1 MKLGIFV
8 VALLAPLTFLFSEN
22 QKAPSYRN
30 EILPILTRTGC
41 NQGACHGKSAGQG
54 QFKLSLR
61 GYAAEQDHKW
71 LTREY
76 NSRRINRLAPEQSLL
91 LLKATAQ
98 VPHEGKQR
106 FKTDSRYFKTLAQW
120 IAAGAPTTSEEDHTL
135 QAIEL
140 TPKSAKLETGQTK
153 TLKVQATFSDSSTRD
168 ISWLAQFFSGDETIL
183 KVTPEGQF
191 TALRPGATT
200 LRVHYL
206 DQVAVATFSI
216 PQKEEIQPNTY
227 TKQFNFID
235 KPLFAKLKEL
245 HIPPSGHCDD
255 ATFLRRA
262 SLDATGTLPSPPKV
276 QSFLADKSPN
286 KREIL
291 VNELL
296 ASQEFIDYWTLQL
309 GDLLQNRKER
319 DHDVR
324 GIKGVR
330 SFHSWLRKQVATNK
344 PWDQLTRD
352 ILTSKGSV
360 HQNPAV
366 GYYIT
371 TIGEKRTAEDSEV
384 ADSVAQAFLG
394 TRIGCARCHNHPTAR
409 YTQDDFYHFAA
420 YFTRSSLE
428 RHKPDVGTTTLHTTH
443 PDATR
448 IRLQMKK
455 SRDKLAQAQ
464 RAKHSL
470 PKDATEDQVK
480 KAETDLKKAK
490 DNLDRQQRELEK
502 ARQKPAM
509 ARHKRTGKMMAP
521 QPLDRRETLI
531 PEGKDPRHTLVNW
544 LTSADN
550 EYFSGAIVNRIWKHY
565 MGAGLVEP
573 VDDLRPSN
581 PPSNPELWNAL
592 RKDFVDNG
600 FDLRHL
606 MRQIL
611 NSRAYQLQSQTLPGN
626 KDDRRF
632 YSHYLARRLD
642 AEVLLDAISQ
652 STGIPERF
660 SGYPYGIRAIQL
672 PGPETSSY
680 FLTTFGRSNRVTACA
695 CERQSEVTLPQVLH
709 IRNSDEIQ
717 SRLRNPKGRL
727 KTILNEQSDL
737 QKRSDAIFLATL
749 SRPPRPAESQTLH
762 KILKQPTATDNPEDP
777 WYDLFWALLNTKEFA
792 FNH

>member
-1 MKLGIFV
+1 MKLGIFLV
-8 VALLAPLTFLFSEN
+8 TLLFSFSVLLAETTTET
-22 QKAPSYRN
+22 PSFQN
-30 EILPILTRTGC
+30 EILPILTRAGC

-54 QFKLSLR
+54 DFKLSLR
-61 GYAAEQDHKW
+61 GYAPEQDHKW

-76 NSRRINRLAPEQSLL
+76 NSRRINLLNPEQSLL

-98 VPHEGKQR
+98 VPHEGRQR
-106 FKTDSRYFKTLAQW
+106 FKKESRYFETLAKW
-120 IAAGAPTTSEEDHTL
+120 IAGGAPTHSEEDPTL
-135 QAIEL
+135 QSINL
-140 TPKSAKLETGQTK
+140 SPKSAKLQKGQTE
-153 TLKVQATFSDSSTRD
+153 TMKVQATFSDGSSND

-183 KVTPEGQF
+183 KVTPEGHF

-200 LRVHYL
+200 MRVHYL

-216 PQKEEIQPNTY
+216 PQNEEIDQDAY
-227 TKQFNFID
+227 SQHFNFID

-245 HIPPSGHCDD
+245 RIPPSGHSDD
-255 ATFLRRA
+255 ATFLRRV
-262 SLDATGTLPSPPKV
+262 SLDAIGTLPSPDKV
-276 QSFLADKSPN
+276 QSFLASKDPQ
-286 KREIL
+286 KRSKFIE
-291 VNELL
+291 ELL
-296 ASQEFIDYWTLQL
+296 ASKDFVDYWTLQL

-330 SFHSWLRKQVATNK
+330 SFHAWLRTQVANNK

-352 ILTSKGSV
+352 ILTSQGSV

-371 TIGEKRTAEDSEV
+371 TIGGKRTAEDSEV

-394 TRIGCARCHNHPTAR
+394 TRIGCAKCHNHPTAR

-420 YFTRSSLE
+420 YFSRSSLE
-428 RHKPDVGTTTLHTTH
+428 RHKPDVGTTTLHTIH

-455 SRDKLAQAQ
+455 SKEKLAQAKQ
-464 RAKHSL
+464 EKASL
-470 PKDATEDQVK
+470 PKDATEDQIK
-480 KAETDLKKAK
+480 KAEMNLKKAQ
-490 DNLDRQQRELEK
+490 DTIVRQQRELEK
-502 ARQKPAM
+502 ARLKPAM
-509 ARHKRTGKMMAP
+509 ARHKRTGKMMPP
-521 QPLDRRETLI
+521 QPLDRAETEI

-544 LTSADN
+544 ITSPDN

-581 PPSNPELWNAL
+581 PPSNPALWDAL
-592 RKDFVDNG
+592 RKDFVENG
-600 FDLRHL
+600 YDLRHL

-632 YSHYLARRLD
+632 HSHYLARRLD

-672 PGPETSSY
+672 PGPETDSY

-695 CERQSEVTLPQVLH
+695 CERQGEVTLPQVLH

-717 SRLRNPKGRL
+717 NRLKNPKGQLARIL
-727 KTILNEQSDL
+727 KASQDVN
-737 QKRSDAIFLATL
+737 KRSNSIFLTVL
-749 SRPPRPAESQTLH
+749 NRPPKDEESQAIQKFL
-762 KILKQPTATDNPEDP
+762 TALADSPEEP
-777 WYDLFWALLNTKEFA
+777 WRDLFWALLNTKEFA